1 MSRHLTILFLIT
13 CLYGHTQIQET
24 ILDENFNGFPSDNIS
39 IQMNYIGDL
48 VVPYDTA
55 QYVWRQTTT
64 LDNPGFSGNNCS
76 LDGTPFMQAGNFNL
90 ADDWGDGGL
99 YSTSMTYSG
108 IDMLEFDSV
117 KLSIQHLLW
126 SQSSL
131 ALFDLEFSNDDG
143 ISWTSIITLE
153 TQIFPDCPFCTGGTE
168 SCESAATIELDVSSF
183 QGENISL
190 RLKFEGWRYMA
201 VDNLS
206 LIGYRSESAPISGC
220 TYESACNYNPEATE
234 EDSSCLFIGTSCD
247 DDNPDTSNDIIN
259 ANCNCAGETE
269 ELASGC
275 TDSEA
280 CNYNSSAI
288 NDDGSCEYLSTYD
301 ISGNVVPVLFDSEE
315 YNYTSTEGNTYEWS
329 ANLGAIVSGQGTS
342 DVGIVWAQDGLAEVC
357 VIETSSIDGCEGE
370 QVCLNISVLSTN
382 IEEPVLD
389 NIQIYP
395 NPASSSFSI
404 TIDETLIN
412 APYQLYD
419 SQGKIMLSG
428 VTTDSNTIVQTG
440 ALSSGV
446 YTLTITG
453 DKYVLRKKI
462 ILKNLR

>member
-1 MSRHLTILFLIT
+1 MT

-39 IQMNYIGDL
+39 IEMDYISDT
-48 VVPYDTA
+48 PYDTL
-55 QYVWRQTTT
+55 QYAWRPTPA
-64 LDNPGFSGNNCS
+64 LDVLGDSQNGCT
-76 LDGTPFMQAGNFNL
+76 LDGTPIMQAGNENV
-90 ADDWGDGGL
+90 ASDWAFEGT
-99 YSTSMTYSG
+99 YSTSMIFSNL
-108 IDMLEFDSV
+108 DMLEFDSV
-117 KLSIQHLLW
+117 KLSFQYVLR
-126 SQSSL
+126 
-131 ALFDLEFSNDDG
+131 ALTVENGMQVSFNIAFSDDDG
-143 ISWTSIITLE
+143 DSWMTVANYTE
-153 TQIFPDCPFCTGGTE
+153 TEVQDNCNDIADFTE
-168 SCESAATIELDVSSF
+168 IDVSGF
-183 QGENISL
+183 EGESISL
-190 RLKFEGWRYMA
+190 RLNFEGWRW
-201 VDNLS
+201 VGLDNLS
-206 LIGYRSESAPISGC
+206 LVGYRSESALISGC

-315 YNYTSTEGNTYEWS
+315 YNYTSTEGNTYDWS

>member
-1 MSRHLTILFLIT
+1 MT

-39 IQMNYIGDL
+39 IEMDYISDT
-48 VVPYDTA
+48 PYDTL
-55 QYVWRQTTT
+55 QYAWRPTPA
-64 LDNPGFSGNNCS
+64 LDVLGDSQNGCT
-76 LDGTPFMQAGNFNL
+76 LDGTPIMQAGNENV
-90 ADDWGDGGL
+90 ASDWAFEGT
-99 YSTSMTYSG
+99 YSTSMIFSNL
-108 IDMLEFDSV
+108 DMLEFDSV
-117 KLSIQHLLW
+117 KLSFQYVLR
-126 SQSSL
+126 
-131 ALFDLEFSNDDG
+131 ALTVENGMQVSFNIAFSDDDG
-143 ISWTSIITLE
+143 DSWMTVANYTE
-153 TQIFPDCPFCTGGTE
+153 TEVQDNCNDIADFTE
-168 SCESAATIELDVSSF
+168 IDVSGF
-183 QGENISL
+183 EGESISL
-190 RLKFEGWRYMA
+190 RLNFEGWRW
-201 VDNLS
+201 VGLDNLS
-206 LIGYRSESAPISGC
+206 LVGYRSESALISGC

-370 QVCLNISVLSTN
+370 QVCLNISVLPTN

-404 TIDETLIN
+404 TINETLIN